1 MAPLPASAWS
11 SWRGNTPP
19 MATGIDLLV
28 PGLLGPMPG
37 LGDMDASPQVPSL
50 ERALSRANVSDIAQK
65 DYAATLFHL
74 FGLGQNQSGDLPTAP
89 YRRLGD
95 GGQTNDRYW
104 IQLSPVHLQP
114 DGDGLLLFD
123 SAHLGLSLEEA
134 QQLTDLVRDH
144 FSDRD
149 WTLELFD
156 PQRWYL
162 GLDEQPDLQ
171 TSPLSD
177 VIGRNINRYLPRG
190 DHAMEWHVI
199 LNELQMLL
207 HTSKVNMLREGRG
220 QLPINGLWPHGGG
233 SYHPLE
239 QIDYTLVAGDD
250 PLLQGM
256 AQAAGIEATA
266 LPSDSSELKAEKQ
279 KCLAV
284 YDQMLRPV
292 LDADLHG
299 WIGAAEGFN
308 RWLETLLDAVR
319 TKQLIYIDLYPCNG
333 TLYRISASG
342 LRRFW
347 KRSKPL
353 TSFIS
358 A

>member
-1 MAPLPASAWS
+1 
-11 SWRGNTPP
+11 
-19 MATGIDLLV
+19 
-28 PGLLGPMPG
+28 MPG

-50 ERALSRANVSDIAQK
+50 ERALSRANLSDIAQK

-104 IQLSPVHLQP
+104 LQLSPVHLQP

-123 SAHLGLSLEEA
+123 SVYLGLSIEEA
-134 QQLTDLVRDH
+134 QQLADLVRDH

-162 GLDEQPDLQ
+162 GLDAQPDLQ

-190 DHAMEWHVI
+190 SDAMEWHVI

-220 QLPINGLWPHGGG
+220 ELSINGLWPHGGG
-233 SYHPLE
+233 HYQAIQKTSYGGA
-239 QIDYTLVAGDD
+239 VGDD
-250 PLLQGM
+250 PLLCGI
-256 AQAAGIEATA
+256 AQAAGIESVA
-266 LPSDSSELKAEKQ
+266 LPQDSSELEPKRGR
-279 KCLAV
+279 LLVV
-284 YDQMLRPV
+284 YSQIQRSV
-292 LDADLHG
+292 LDADPRG
-299 WIGAAEGFN
+299 WVDSVESFN
-308 RWLETLLDAVR
+308 AWLEPLLGAVR
-319 TKQLIYIDLYPCNG
+319 SNRLGYINIYPCNG
-333 TLYRISASG
+333 SLYRLEAKS

-347 KRSKPL
+347 RRSKPL
-353 TSFIS
+353 ISFIS
-358 A
+358 D